1 MLLNHNSNR
10 LKIIDFGL
18 SRYLCEGEECRELLG
33 TPEFVGKHP
42 SSFVLIFPFH
52 GLETNL
58 VSNVCKVS
66 LCWMFIDFFSR
77 VSRLLLWKSA
87 IDDCQFENKVRRSH
101 DDSDYYYFFYFKPHI
116 YARTMYVGCSVCA
129 QLRSYPF
136 DCEWKTDTNTR
147 HVLRGVHMVR
157 SVFRKSSATS
167 SASRV

>member
-58 VSNVCKVS
+58 VSNVCKALVVGKFVLNVHRFFLSSFALAFMKNRHRWLSVWKQGAS
-66 LCWMFIDFFSR
+66 LSWWQW
-77 VSRLLLWKSA
+77 LLLFFLFQTA
-87 IDDCQFENKVRRSH
+87 HLRTYNVRRLFCVRAIAFVPFWLRVKNRHKHSSCVKGRSH
-101 DDSDYYYFFYFKPHI
+101 
-116 YARTMYVGCSVCA
+116 G
-129 QLRSYPF
+129 PF
-136 DCEWKTDTNTR
+136 A
-147 HVLRGVHMVR
+147 L
-157 SVFRKSSATS
+157 S
-167 SASRV
+167 